1 MGISGQE
8 RGKKHSPI
16 IKSVFPPLCLLA
28 PYSAIKLN
36 LTRIKGSD
44 IPSSYNNL
52 TSHCLPAELQWLSVC
67 VLLIHGKYKA
77 IWLIL
82 KLLHFEKCLKYGC
95 VHVKEKRQ
103 YLYLVPNNQKNELW
117 INMMCVYII
126 QILHV
131 L

>member
-44 IPSSYNNL
+44 IPSSYNKL
-52 TSHCLPAELQWLSVC
+52 TSHCLPAEL
-67 VLLIHGKYKA
+67 
-77 IWLIL
+77 
-82 KLLHFEKCLKYGC
+82 
-95 VHVKEKRQ
+95 
-103 YLYLVPNNQKNELW
+103 
-117 INMMCVYII
+117 
-126 QILHV
+126 
-131 L
+131 

>member
-8 RGKKHSPI
+8 RGKKHLPI

-77 IWLIL
+77 NWLIL
-82 KLLHFEKCLKYGC
+82 KLLHFEKCLKYVC

-103 YLYLVPNNQKNELW
+103 YLYLVPNNQKNEL
-117 INMMCVYII
+117 
-126 QILHV
+126 
-131 L
+131 